1 MKKLNSK
8 LTIKNMCIGI
18 AAALVAIAIV
28 FALIAPT
35 PEGVDAKTLKV
46 TDVSFN
52 SIELTW
58 KEVNNAAEYYIYRS
72 EDGQRF
78 EHVGTAKKNTYT
90 DRGLDT
96 GERYLYK
103 VVSSNYIKVSDKEAK
118 AKGVTKI
125 DTPVISGDTRTGK
138 VRITI
143 SRS

>member
-1 MKKLNSK
+1 M
-8 LTIKNMCIGI
+8 
-18 AAALVAIAIV
+18 
-28 FALIAPT
+28 
-35 PEGVDAKTLKV
+35 
-46 TDVSFN
+46 
-52 SIELTW
+52 TW

-143 SRS
+143 SKRTRSSLTNQRKRIRATPILLQRAGMRTGATKAMNSSRQVRSKRR